1 VVLRVFGSGY
11 GCFND
16 VSWSWKVWLACGV
29 ANDSLTFS
37 LKGLGLGIDL

>member
-1 VVLRVFGSGY
+1 VVLRVFGCGY

-16 VSWSWKVWLACGV
+16 VSWGWEIWLASGE
-29 ANDSLTFS
+29 ANDSLTFG